1 MKFKSPQAYMLV
13 LTCMILIV
21 ACSKNSTTD
30 TPALTS
36 NCDPNTSFS
45 KTILPLF
52 NSTCNTSG
60 CHDQNN
66 AAPLNNFQVVHDNAI
81 QIRASVS
88 SGRMPRGKT
97 LSVIEK
103 TAILCWI
110 DNGAKNN

>member
-1 MKFKSPQAYMLV
+1 MKIKSPQLYYLFFMS
-13 LTCMILIV
+13 LIFLV
-21 ACSKNSTTD
+21 ACSKNTTTD
-30 TPALTS
+30 TPPLSS

-52 NSTCNTSG
+52 NSSCNLSG
-60 CHDQNN
+60 CHDENN
-66 AAPLNNFQVVHDNAI
+66 AAPLNNFQVVHDNAS
-81 QIRASVS
+81 QIRASVV

-97 LSVIEK
+97 LSVTDK

>member
-1 MKFKSPQAYMLV
+1 MKFKFPQLFMLL
-13 LTCMILIV
+13 LTCMILMI

-30 TPALTS
+30 TKALTS

-60 CHDQNN
+60 CHDGPN
-66 AAPLNNFQVVHDNAI
+66 AAALDNFLVVHDNAS

-97 LSVIEK
+97 LSVADK

>member
-1 MKFKSPQAYMLV
+1 MKIKFTQVYCLFFGC
-13 LTCMILIV
+13 LLLLV
-21 ACSKNSTTD
+21 ACSKNASTD
-30 TPALTS
+30 TTALTS
-36 NCDPNTSFS
+36 NCDANTSFS

-52 NSTCNTSG
+52 NSTCNLSG
-60 CHDQNN
+60 CHDENN
-66 AAPLNNFQVVHDNAI
+66 AAPLNNFLVVHDNAS

-97 LSVIEK
+97 LSVTDK

>member
-1 MKFKSPQAYMLV
+1 MKFRTAQVYCLFF
-13 LTCMILIV
+13 TCIFLAI
-21 ACSKNSTTD
+21 ACSKNSTTS
-30 TPALTS
+30 TPVDMSTC
-36 NCDPNTSFS
+36 NPNTSFS

-52 NSTCNTSG
+52 NSSCNLSG
-60 CHDQNN
+60 CHDENN
-66 AAPLNNFQVVHDNAI
+66 AAPLNNFQVVHDNAS

-97 LSVIEK
+97 LSVADK

>member
-1 MKFKSPQAYMLV
+1 MKIKSPQVYYLFFTG
-13 LTCMILIV
+13 LILLV
-21 ACSKNSTTD
+21 ACSKNATTD
-30 TPALTS
+30 TTPLVS
-36 NCDPNTSFS
+36 NCDPSTSFS

-66 AAPLNNFQVVHDNAI
+66 AAPLNNFQVVHDNAS

-97 LSVIEK
+97 LSVTDK

>member
-88 SGRMPRGKT
+88 SGRMPRGKI

>member
-1 MKFKSPQAYMLV
+1 MKIKSPRVYYLFFSCIFLM
-13 LTCMILIV
+13 V
-21 ACSKNSTTD
+21 ACSKNTATNTAMDMSTC
-30 TPALTS
+30 
-36 NCDPNTSFS
+36 NPNTSFS

-52 NSTCNTSG
+52 TSTCNTSG
-60 CHDQNN
+60 CHDGPN
-66 AAPLNNFQVVHDNAI
+66 AAALDNFQVVHDNAS

-97 LSVIEK
+97 LSVADK